1 MTLSA
6 GREPQPLRSGLS
18 MLPPLTHR
26 SLPAAFNMNNDEM
39 KGAMGMRLE
48 NPFARNWL
56 CRKANCLKWHDW
68 PARYFRDRKASKH
81 V

>member
-1 MTLSA
+1 
-6 GREPQPLRSGLS
+6 
-18 MLPPLTHR
+18 
-26 SLPAAFNMNNDEM
+26 MNNDEM

-48 NPFARNWL
+48 NPFARNWF